1 MPFKVLERQQLAD
14 NVYSIWLEAPRIA
27 QKRKP
32 GQFIILRPA
41 AHSERVPLTI
51 AGVRANEGA
60 IRLIVQAVGTT
71 TKDLVALA
79 PGEYVRDVAGPL
91 GHPTEIK
98 NYGTVVCV
106 GGGIGVAPLLPI
118 VTAMQQAGNYVVS
131 IIGAR
136 TRKLLILEEEMRAV
150 SDELLITTDDG
161 TYVQKGFVT
170 DVLRAR
176 LAQEPRPQFA
186 VAIGPVPMM
195 KAVAAVTRAAQVP
208 TIASLNTIMIDGT
221 GMCGGCRVT
230 VGKQVKYTC
239 VDGPEF
245 DAHQVDFDELQR
257 RLGMYRDQ
265 EQHPGEACK
274 LDAVR

>member
-51 AGVRANEGA
+51 AGVRANAGA